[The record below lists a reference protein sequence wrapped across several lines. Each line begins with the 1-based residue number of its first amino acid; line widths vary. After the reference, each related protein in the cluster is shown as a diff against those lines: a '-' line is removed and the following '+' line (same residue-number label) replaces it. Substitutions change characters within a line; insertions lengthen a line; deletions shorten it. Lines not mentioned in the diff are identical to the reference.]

1 MTGIGGDCF
10 VLFSPKGGPPI
21 ALNGS
26 GRAPAAATLDWYLE
40 RGFNDIPERSPH
52 AVTVPGAVDAWF
64 RLLADHGT
72 RDMAELF
79 APAIRLAEEGC
90 LVTPRVAF
98 DFSELVATDRGGSRR
113 RSQPSFRTARR
124 SAWASACTSR
134 FLPQR
139 SAGSRGKAG
148 AGFYEG
154 PVAEDIVERLRAL
167 GGLQTL
173 EDFAAQ
179 SAAYEQPISTDYADH
194 QVYEC
199 PPNGQG
205 VVALM
210 ILNTLS
216 GYDLFAAGVSEAD
229 RIHLLAEATKAA
241 YADRDAYFCDPAAS
255 AFDVASYLS
264 DERAAGVRARVRL
277 DQASTP
283 VTWDEPEH
291 KDTVYLTV
299 VDRDGNAIS
308 FINSL
313 FAEFGSGIMAPKS
326 GVMLHSRG
334 SIFRVLP
341 GHPNAIAPRKRPL
354 HTIIPGML
362 FKNGRAAMPF
372 GVMGGHY
379 QATGHA
385 HILSH
390 LLGAGLDPQ
399 AAAELPRSFAYGE
412 GLQLEARIAEETAA
426 ELARRGHRIIRPAKP
441 LGGCQAIRIDRE
453 RGVLIGG
460 SDPRK
465 DGFAFG
471 Y

>member
-1 MTGIGGDCF
+1 M
-10 VLFSPKGGPPI
+10 
-21 ALNGS
+21 
-26 GRAPAAATLDWYLE
+26 
-40 RGFNDIPERSPH
+40 
-52 AVTVPGAVDAWF
+52 
-64 RLLADHGT
+64 
-72 RDMAELF
+72 
-79 APAIRLAEEGC
+79 
-90 LVTPRVAF
+90 
-98 DFSELVATDRGGSRR
+98 
-113 RSQPSFRTARR
+113 
-124 SAWASACTSR
+124 
-134 FLPQR
+134 
-139 SAGSRGKAG
+139 
-148 AGFYEG
+148 
-154 PVAEDIVERLRAL
+154 AEDIVERLRVL

-173 EDFAAQ
+173 DDFAGQ

-205 VVALM
+205 IVALM

-216 GYDLFAAGVSEAD
+216 GYDLFAAGMSEAD

-241 YADRDAYFCDPAAS
+241 YSDRDAYFCDPAAS
-255 AFDVASYLS
+255 AFDVAPYLS
-264 DERAAGVRARVRL
+264 AERAAGVRARVRP

-334 SIFRVLP
+334 SIFRVVP

-362 FKNGRAAMPF
+362 FKNGRAAMSF

-390 LLGAGLDPQ
+390 VLGAGLDPQ

-412 GLQLEARIAEETAA
+412 GLQLEATDCGGDRRRARPPRPSHHSPGKA
-426 ELARRGHRIIRPAKP
+426 ARRLPGHPDRPRARCPHRRLRSAQGRIRLRLLSQSALGWGRNHRKIAAQYTRPS
-441 LGGCQAIRIDRE
+441 GINE
-453 RGVLIGG
+453 RVC
-460 SDPRK
+460 
-465 DGFAFG
+465 
-471 Y
+471 

>member
-1 MTGIGGDCF
+1 M
-10 VLFSPKGGPPI
+10 
-21 ALNGS
+21 
-26 GRAPAAATLDWYLE
+26 
-40 RGFNDIPERSPH
+40 
-52 AVTVPGAVDAWF
+52 PGAVDAWF

-72 RDMAELF
+72 RDMAELL

-90 LVTPRVAF
+90 PVAPRVAF
-98 DFSELVATDRGGSRR
+98 DFSDSWQQIAEDPVAAATFMPNGVPLGFGERMYQPLLAATLRR
-113 RSQPSFRTARR
+113 IAREGR
-124 SAWASACTSR
+124 R
-134 FLPQR
+134 
-139 SAGSRGKAG
+139 
-148 AGFYEG
+148 GFYEG

-173 EDFAAQ
+173 DDFAGQ
-179 SAAYEQPISTDYADH
+179 SAAYEQPIATDYADH

-205 VVALM
+205 IVALM

-216 GYDLFAAGVSEAD
+216 GYDLFAAGTSEAD

-241 YADRDAYFCDPAAS
+241 YSDRDAYFCDPAAS
-255 AFDVASYLS
+255 AFDVAPYLS
-264 DERAAGVRARVRL
+264 AERAAGVRARARP
-277 DQASTP
+277 DQASPP

-334 SIFRVLP
+334 SIFRVVP

-362 FKNGRAAMPF
+362 FKNGRAAMSF

-385 HILSH
+385 HIVSH
-390 LLGAGLDPQ
+390 VLGAGLDPQ